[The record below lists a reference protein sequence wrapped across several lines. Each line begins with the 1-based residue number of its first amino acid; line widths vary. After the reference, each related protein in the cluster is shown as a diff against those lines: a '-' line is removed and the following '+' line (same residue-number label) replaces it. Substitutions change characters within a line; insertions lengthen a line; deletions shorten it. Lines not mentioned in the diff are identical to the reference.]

1 MLDVQHP
8 YITYAIMVLTILL
21 SWQANQNPSL
31 KRKLIFYPF
40 NVKRDGEF
48 YRFITGG
55 LIHADWMH
63 LFINMFVLFSFGAK
77 VEFAFLTTFGAL
89 GWFLYPLLYF
99 MAIPLASTYSYIKHH
114 DNAYYMALGASGAV
128 SAVVFASILFDPT
141 AGLVLLFFPFFPTP
155 AFIMG
160 LLYLLYSSYMAK
172 RASDNIGH
180 DAHFYGAVFGFLF
193 PLCFKPK
200 LIVNFINL
208 IEQWVANLLLTFAAI
223 P

>member
-8 YITYAIMVLTILL
+8 FITYGIMALTILL
-21 SWQANQNPSL
+21 SWQANQNPSF
-31 KRKLIFYPF
+31 KRKLIFYPY

-63 LFINMFVLFSFGAK
+63 LIVNMVVLYLFGRHVEYYFLVQFGA
-77 VEFAFLTTFGAL
+77 V

-128 SAVVFASILFDPT
+128 SAVLYSFILFMP
-141 AGLVLLFFPFFPTP
+141 LEPLRLLIFPFFPIP
-155 AFIMG
+155 AVIMG

-172 RASDNIGH
+172 RGSDNIGH

-200 LIVNFINL
+200 LILNFTNQ
-208 IEQWVANLLLTFAAI
+208 IEQWVANL
-223 P
+223 